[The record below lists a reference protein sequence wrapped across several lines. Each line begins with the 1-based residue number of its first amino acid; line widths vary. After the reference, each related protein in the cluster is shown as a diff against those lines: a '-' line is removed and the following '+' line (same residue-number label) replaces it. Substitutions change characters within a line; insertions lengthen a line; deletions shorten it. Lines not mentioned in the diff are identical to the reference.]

1 MTRRTSLPLLLLGA
15 LACARAAQRPA
26 DLAPLRPAPA
36 EVETFVGAAL
46 ADRFAAGDIPD
57 QELVSEE
64 DPVYVFEEMERSA
77 YRLGAAALPRV
88 EDTRFALL
96 TRTQA
101 RDLAY
106 GRRGL
111 ALIEVDDVEITGD
124 QAKLTMGVSTYPD
137 VTREMHYGSGSGPA
151 EFRRGADGE
160 WSFVGWGA
168 LQWTGRGQRA
178 RPTAVAQET
187 PWPPAR

>member
-1 MTRRTSLPLLLLGA
+1 MTRRFLPLLLLGA

-36 EVETFVGAAL
+36 EIETFVGAAL

-57 QELVSEE
+57 QELVSEQ
-64 DPVYVFEEMERSA
+64 DPVFVFDEMERSA
-77 YRLGAAALPRV
+77 YRLGAAALPQLD
-88 EDTRFALL
+88 DTRFALL

-106 GRRGL
+106 GRRGI
-111 ALIEVDDVEITGD
+111 ALIEVDDVEIIGD
-124 QAKLTMGVSTYPD
+124 QAKLTMGVSNYPD
-137 VTREMHYGSGSGPA
+137 MTRDLHYGSGSGPA
-151 EFRRGADGE
+151 EFRRDADGE

-168 LQWTGRGQRA
+168 LQWTGRGQRT
-178 RPTAVAQET
+178 RRTALAHEP
-187 PWPPAR
+187 PWAPAR